1 MSWFFAIQ
9 KQSEKTVDR
18 VLDDSLSDQIATIR
32 EAALAAVNAT
42 ASAGDLE
49 AVRIRFL
56 GRKGELT
63 QALSAMGRLPADER
77 PTIGGLANEAKRTIE
92 SRIQEHRESLGAT
105 ELRQRL
111 LKEAL
116 DVTLP
121 GSPYGTGY
129 RHPLLAALE
138 EVVEIFLRMGYEVVE
153 GREVEWDDYNFTK
166 LNIPPDHPAR
176 DMWDTLYFSQDMLLR
191 THTSPAQARIMEARK
206 PPLRVIVPGRC
217 YRNEAED
224 ATHGIQFLQVEGLV
238 VDSHIT
244 FADLK
249 GTLHAFCAAYF
260 GAERRVRFRPSY
272 FPFTEPSAEV
282 DVACTVCNGDKCR
295 SCGFTGWLELLG
307 SGMVNPR
314 VLAMAGYDPDV
325 YSGFAFGMG
334 PDRMAIQKHGI
345 SDLRLFR
352 ENDLRFLEQFS

>member
-1 MSWFFAIQ
+1 MTDTEPETLAEAIARIR
-9 KQSEKTVDR
+9 DAAI
-18 VLDDSLSDQIATIR
+18 DD
-32 EAALAAVNAT
+32 LAAAGT
-42 ASAGDLE
+42 ADELE

-63 QALSAMGRLPADER
+63 QALAQMGRLPAGER
-77 PTIGGLANEAKRTIE
+77 PRIGTLANEVKRAIDAALEERTAEIGAVE
-92 SRIQEHRESLGAT
+92 LASRLAA
-105 ELRQRL
+105 
-111 LKEAL
+111 EAI
-116 DVTLP
+116 DATLP
-121 GSPYGTGY
+121 GSPVSTGF
-129 RHPLLAALE
+129 RHPLLEALD
-138 EVVEIFLRMGYEVVE
+138 EIVDIFVRMGYEVIE
-153 GREVEWDDYNFTK
+153 GREVEWDEYNFTK

-176 DMWDTLYFSQDMLLR
+176 DMWDTLYLTRDMLLR
-191 THTSPAQARIMEARK
+191 THTSPAQARIMESRR
-206 PPLRVIVPGRC
+206 PPIRVIVPGRC

-238 VDSHIT
+238 VDTHIT

-260 GAERRVRFRPSY
+260 GPERKIRFRPSY

-282 DVACTVCNGDKCR
+282 DVACAVCNGAKCR

-307 SGMVNPR
+307 SGMVNPK
-314 VLAMAGYDPDV
+314 VLEMAGYDSNV

-334 PDRMAIQKHGI
+334 PDRLAIQKHGI
-345 SDLRLFR
+345 TDLRIFR